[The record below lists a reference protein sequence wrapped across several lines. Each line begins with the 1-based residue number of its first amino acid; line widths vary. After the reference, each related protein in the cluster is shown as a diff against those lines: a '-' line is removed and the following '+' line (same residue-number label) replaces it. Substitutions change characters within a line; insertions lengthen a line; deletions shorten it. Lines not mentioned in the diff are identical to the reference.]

1 MRVLYITQTQDMPG
15 ADRSLLQLMKELR
28 ANHGVEP
35 FVVKPRVKLSD
46 AHTLRSECFE
56 NDIPFII
63 HKMSNFKRHEGCS
76 WIEKLYFIMVHA
88 YSVLT
93 LLWKLRR
100 ERFDLIHSNTSVTDL
115 GAYMSRSKGAP
126 HIWHLRE
133 FGKEDLGL
141 VSCLG
146 EGYERWTYRRSERFI
161 AISDVIKRAFL
172 RVVDAER
179 IVTIYNGIL
188 PPKENMDAVHEPGV
202 LNVCMVGRIEPNKN
216 QLEALK
222 AIAQLKE
229 QGVPPI
235 HLYFIGRI
243 KDEAYHV
250 QMQHFVAQHQLTDV
264 VSFLG
269 VRFDVPELLKKMDV
283 GLMLSTSE
291 AFGRVTV
298 EFQMQNVAV
307 VASDAGANAELIE
320 SGRTGFLYPLGQPE
334 SLAVA
339 DGRNVVTPLHLCG
352 DGSRIDFMFRESLKR
367 ADNELFDDLLLKKN
381 LNQSYETGEVCAA
394 CWFMPVSV
402 LKEVGGFNPLFFQ
415 YGEDNNYYTRLVY
428 HKRKMILAVRA
439 RMFHDRKI
447 HGNVQLYNKKRLR
460 IMNLVTICNPGL
472 GVMRRVKKL
481 LLLWM
486 SNPLSEIGELTFL
499 LKLSA
504 RIVNSIRKERMVGA
518 NWLEI

>member
-1 MRVLYITQTQDMPG
+1 MRVLYITQTQDMSG
-15 ADRSLLQLMKELR
+15 AGRSLLQLMKELR

-35 FVVKPRVKLSD
+35 FVVMPRVKLSD
-46 AHTLRSECFE
+46 AHTLRSECIE

-93 LLWKLRR
+93 LMWKLRR

-115 GAYMSRSKGAP
+115 GAYVSRSKGAP

-133 FGKEDLGL
+133 FGKEDFGL

-250 QMQHFVAQHQLTDV
+250 QMQQFIAQHQLTDV

-334 SLAVA
+334 SLAACLKTLVCNRETLLRVA
-339 DGRNVVTPLHLCG
+339 QNGKRNAMENFT
-352 DGSRIDFMFRESLKR
+352 
-367 ADNELFDDLLLKKN
+367 
-381 LNQSYETGEVCAA
+381 
-394 CWFMPVSV
+394 
-402 LKEVGGFNPLFFQ
+402 
-415 YGEDNNYYTRLVY
+415 
-428 HKRKMILAVRA
+428 
-439 RMFHDRKI
+439 
-447 HGNVQLYNKKRLR
+447 
-460 IMNLVTICNPGL
+460 
-472 GVMRRVKKL
+472 
-481 LLLWM
+481 
-486 SNPLSEIGELTFL
+486 
-499 LKLSA
+499 SA
-504 RIVNSIRKERMVGA
+504 RNSEKIYKIYQAYKSKV
-518 NWLEI
+518 